1 MRTMSRQRRSTVS
14 APNRKDECSLPDSDG
29 RFAFIAGYTEG
40 GLPYGTTWDELR
52 EDVDIEDAALV
63 DKNATNTT
71 FREWV
76 PDFDKWPGSW
86 MGVREDLEYGRKM
99 LPYFEHFLQELYD
112 EGLSRKTF
120 VQYRDH
126 LWLLGGTII
135 TGVSNYEEHQIDPLE
150 KLHDSVMVD
159 GILPDH
165 HDHMSGAELKA
176 FARMCRKLEKFLD
189 QHYGSLF

>member
-1 MRTMSRQRRSTVS
+1 MKTKPGQLRITAS
-14 APNRKDECSLPDSDG
+14 APTRKDEFSLPDSDG
-29 RFAFIAGYTEG
+29 HFAFIAGYTEG
-40 GLPYGTTWDELR
+40 GFPYGTTWDELR
-52 EDVDIEDAALV
+52 EDVYIEDALV
-63 DKNATNTT
+63 DKKAPNTT

-86 MGVREDLEYGRKM
+86 MGVEEDLEYGRKM
-99 LPYFEHFLQELYD
+99 LPYFEHFLQELCD

-120 VQYRDH
+120 VQYRDN

-135 TGVSNYEEHQIDPLE
+135 TGVSNYEEHHIDPLE

-165 HDHMSGAELKA
+165 HDHMSGAELNA
-176 FARMCRKLEKFLD
+176 FARMCRKFEKFLD
-189 QHYGSLF
+189 QHYGLLF